1 MLGAVSSPELFHAD
15 TLAESKTLGPR
26 SRHRARLTW
35 AEHVAFTEA
44 VEWAE
49 LGTVPKL
56 LALSSAQDGA
66 AAEAV

>member
-15 TLAESKTLGPR
+15 TLAEPLGPR

-35 AEHVAFTEA
+35 AEHVAFAEA

-49 LGTVPKL
+49 LH
-56 LALSSAQDGA
+56 
-66 AAEAV
+66 